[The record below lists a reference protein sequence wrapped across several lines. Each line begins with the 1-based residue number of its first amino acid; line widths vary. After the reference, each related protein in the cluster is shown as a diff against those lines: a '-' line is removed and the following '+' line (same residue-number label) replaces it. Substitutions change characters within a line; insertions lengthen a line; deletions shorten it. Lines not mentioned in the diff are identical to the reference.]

1 MECPNRELLHVD
13 LDSSEMILSPIR
25 LVRESKTV
33 VDSGFHALDSGLWT
47 PDSRYG
53 IPDSLSLE
61 LGFRI
66 LILIVSGISDSK
78 AQDSRF
84 RKQKFPRFRNPDSVT
99 WGEARR
105 SNLDTWL
112 TESWFCF

>member
-1 MECPNRELLHVD
+1 
-13 LDSSEMILSPIR
+13 MILETR
-25 LVRESKTV
+25 RESKTV
-33 VDSGFHALDSGLWT
+33 VDSGFHALDSGLRT

-78 AQDSRF
+78 AQDWRF
-84 RKQKFPRFRNPDSVT
+84 LKQKFPRFRNLDSLT
-99 WGEARR
+99 WGEVRQA
-105 SNLDTWL
+105 NLDTWL
-112 TESWFCF
+112 TGSWFWF